1 MTKENEIATNLSMI
15 EYYKEQLASIDMQIQ
30 YLQAAVADYHKA
42 KITVEQLDKTKGVED
57 ILVPVGL
64 GVFINASTKDTSKV
78 LVDIGAGI
86 VAEKTVDDAIKK
98 IDGRIEAL
106 QENQKKLLSMAQQL
120 QTEAVELSNKTQKL
134 VDETRE

>member
-15 EYYKEQLASIDMQIQ
+15 EYYKEQMAYIDMQIQ

-42 KITVEQLDKTKGVED
+42 KITVEQLDKTKGVDD

>member
-30 YLQAAVADYHKA
+30 YLQAAAADYHKA
-42 KITVEQLDKTKGVED
+42 KITVEQLDKTKGVDD

-64 GVFINASTKDTSKV
+64 GVFINASTKDTSKI

>member
-15 EYYKEQLASIDMQIQ
+15 EYYKEQMAYIDMQIQ

-42 KITVEQLDKTKGVED
+42 KITVEQLNKTKGVED

-64 GVFINASTKDTSKV
+64 GVFINASTKDTSKI

-86 VAEKTVDDAIKK
+86 VAEKTVDDAIEK

>member
-42 KITVEQLDKTKGVED
+42 KITVEQLDKTKGVDD

>member
-42 KITVEQLDKTKGVED
+42 KITVEQLNKTKGADD

-64 GVFINASTKDTSKV
+64 GVFINASTKDTSKI

-120 QTEAVELSNKTQKL
+120 QTEAADLSNKTQKL

>member
-15 EYYKEQLASIDMQIQ
+15 EYYKEQMAYIDMQIQ

-42 KITVEQLDKTKGVED
+42 KITVEQLDKTKGVDD

-64 GVFINASTKDTSKV
+64 GVFINASTKDTSKI

-86 VAEKTVDDAIKK
+86 VAEKTVDDAIEK

-120 QTEAVELSNKTQKL
+120 QTEAAELSNKTQKL

>member
-42 KITVEQLDKTKGVED
+42 KITVEQLNKTKGADD

>member
-15 EYYKEQLASIDMQIQ
+15 EYYKEQMAYIDMQIQ

-42 KITVEQLDKTKGVED
+42 KITVEQLNKTKGADD

-86 VAEKTVDDAIKK
+86 VAEKTVDDAIEK

-120 QTEAVELSNKTQKL
+120 QTEAAELSNKTQKL